1 MKTQNDQVLDFMK
14 QNGGITAMNAY
25 EKLKITRL
33 SARIYDLRKAGV
45 EIEKERVSYI
55 SQDGIAKHYDIFR
68 LAKKE

>member
-1 MKTQNDQVLDFMK
+1 MKTQNDLVLDFMK

-45 EIEKERVSYI
+45 EIETERVSYI

-68 LAKKE
+68 LAKKK